1 MLCQKGRFVADSGN
15 PNENI
20 PSTDAGVSSEA
31 ASASYDASAITVLEG
46 LDAVR
51 KRPGMYIGST
61 GERGLHHL
69 VYEVVDNSVDEALA
83 GYADTIDVTIL
94 ADGGVRVVDNG
105 RGIPVGIVPSEGK
118 PAVEVVLTV
127 LHAGG
132 KFGGGGYAV
141 SGGLHGVG
149 VSVVNALSTK
159 VAVEVKTDGHRWT
172 QDYKMGVPTA
182 PLAQHE
188 ATEETGTS
196 VTFWADPEIFETTE
210 YSFETL
216 SRRFQEMAFLNK
228 GLTIRLTD
236 ERESAK
242 ATSGA
247 DEAGADEKAEVKTV
261 TYHYEG
267 GIVDFVKYLNSRKG
281 DAVHPTVV
289 SLEAEDK
296 DKSLSLE
303 VAMQWNSGYSEGVY
317 SFANII
323 HTHEGG
329 THEEGFRAALTSLIN
344 KYARDKK
351 LLREKDDNLTGDDIR
366 EGLTAIISV
375 KLSEPQFE
383 GQTKTKLG
391 NTEAKTFVQKAVYEH
406 LNDWLDRN
414 PVEAADIVRK
424 GIQAATARVAARKAR
439 DLTRR
444 KGLLETASLPGKL
457 ADCQSNDPAKCEI
470 FIVEG
475 DSAGG
480 SAKSGRNPQYQAILP
495 IRGKILNV
503 EKARIDKILQNQE
516 IQALISAFGTG
527 VHEDFDIEKLRY
539 HKIILMADADVD
551 GQHISTLLLTF
562 LFRFMRPL
570 VEAGH
575 VYLSRPPL
583 YKIKWG
589 RDDVEYAY
597 SDRERDALIEMGRQ
611 RGKRV
616 REDSIQ
622 RFQGSRRDE
631 RRGAARDHHGPG
643 APRPRPGHPGRRRPG
658 RRPVLGPHGR
668 GRRGPP
674 PVHPAQR
681 QGTSASSTSESV
693 SADRTRKDLHQQWP
707 TRTLPSPLKRAA
719 NSRCVSSPSGSR
731 RRCSARTWTTRCPSS
746 CPARAR
752 RP

>member
-15 PNENI
+15 PNENT
-20 PSTDAGVSSEA
+20 PSTAAGGNGEVT
-31 ASASYDASAITVLEG
+31 ASYDASAITVLEG

-69 VYEVVDNSVDEALA
+69 VQEVVDNSVDEAMA
-83 GYADTIDVTIL
+83 GHADTIEVTIL

-105 RGIPVGIVPSEGK
+105 RGIPVDIHPVEKK

-149 VSVVNALSTK
+149 VSVVNALSSR
-159 VAVEVKTDGHRWT
+159 VSVEIKRDGYRWT
-172 QDYKMGVPTA
+172 QDYKLGVPTA
-182 PLAQHE
+182 PLAKHE
-188 ATEETGTS
+188 EVTDSGTT
-196 VTFWADPEIFETTE
+196 VTFWADPDVFETTE

-228 GLTIRLTD
+228 GLTLSLTD

-242 ATSGA
+242 ATVGA
-247 DEAGADEKAEVKTV
+247 DDPDAEAAEEPPARTVK
-261 TYHYEG
+261 YHYEG

-281 DAVHPTVV
+281 DLIHPTVIDI
-289 SLEAEDK
+289 EAEDK
-296 DKSLSLE
+296 ERMLSVE
-303 VAMQWNSGYSEGVY
+303 IAMQWNSQYTEGVY
-317 SFANII
+317 SFANTI

-329 THEEGFRAALTSLIN
+329 THEEGFRAALTGLVN
-344 KYARDKK
+344 RYARDKK
-351 LLREKDDNLTGDDIR
+351 LLREKDDNLSGEDVR

-375 KLSEPQFE
+375 KLGEPQFE

-391 NTEAKTFVQKAVYEH
+391 NTEAKTFVQKVVHEH
-406 LNDWLDRN
+406 LTDWFDRN
-414 PVEAADIVRK
+414 PNEAADIVRK
-424 GIQAATARVAARKAR
+424 SIQAATARVAARKAR

-444 KGLLETASLPGKL
+444 KGLLESASLPGKL
-457 ADCQSNDPAKCEI
+457 SDCQSNDPIKCEI

-480 SAKSGRNPQYQAILP
+480 SAKSGRNPMYQAILP

-503 EKARIDKILQNQE
+503 EKARIDKILQNTE
-516 IQALISAFGTG
+516 VQALISAFGTG

-551 GQHISTLLLTF
+551 GQHINTLLLTF

-575 VYLSRPPL
+575 VFLSRPPL

-589 RDDVEYAY
+589 RDDFEYAY
-597 SDRERDALIEMGRQ
+597 SDRERDALVELGKQ
-611 RGKRV
+611 NGKRI

-622 RFQGSRRDE
+622 RFKGLGEMNAEELRITTMDQEHR
-631 RRGAARDHHGPG
+631 
-643 APRPRPGHPGRRRPG
+643 
-658 RRPVLGPHGR
+658 VLGQ
-668 GRRGPP
+668 
-674 PVHPAQR
+674 VTLDDAAQ
-681 QGTSASSTSESV
+681 ADDLFSV
-693 SADRTRKDLHQQWP
+693 LMGED
-707 TRTLPSPLKRAA
+707 
-719 NSRCVSSPSGSR
+719 VE
-731 RRCSARTWTTRCPSS
+731 
-746 CPARAR
+746 AR
-752 RP
+752 RSFIQRNAKDVRFLDI